1 MRFDM
6 PQVINITDDDI
17 SYAEQLLLPAGK
29 TFDPERVD
37 FIRNFKTIDL
47 QAVPG
52 SGKTT
57 ALLAKLVILER
68 KLPSA
73 DGSGILLLSHT
84 NAAIDE
90 IKEKIQK
97 HCPRLFSYP
106 NFIGT
111 IQSFVDEFLA
121 VPYYVQKFNKKPN
134 RIDHEIYNEKIKS
147 FIEKPWLY
155 KLNFNKDITDKVAY
169 IKNNNEG
176 LFYSYRFQSSN
187 EIQLVK
193 NLNEGVLEISK
204 PRGRTR
210 AENYRDYTQK
220 EKSDVYD
227 WFFEFKKSILKSG
240 ILHYDDAYFLAERY
254 LIKFPNIKSI
264 LQKRFALAFVDEM
277 QDMDTHQYDLLER
290 IFYDNGNSIS
300 VIQRIGDKN
309 QAIYNSVKATD
320 VWLDRATVLRLNGS
334 QRLSKPIADVVKRFA
349 LYTDVNFDI
358 VGLNECTIKPHIL
371 VFENG
376 AIGNI
381 IPCFAQIV
389 REHGLENTGNDIKVV
404 CWNTDWKEDDASR
417 HDQAKLRLEDYHK
430 GFKKEK
436 RKPKQDYDCLKSY
449 LIYYDKNKK
458 TLEPLR
464 KNILNALLKI
474 LRLENI
480 NTSDTRPYT
489 KKKLIDLVREKDLK
503 RYEELN
509 LNLYNWSIGIIKGKT
524 NDVWDQIKAYA
535 PNLFTI
541 LSDNPLSTSLTFLN
555 TDAAHIP
562 VAENTELETTN
573 HYKEDGLEIE
583 ITSVHS
589 VKGQTH
595 CATLYLESYFQKD
608 GNGAKAKSYESQRL
622 SQQLLGAN
630 LATNIG
636 DRVKQSAKMA
646 YVGFSRPTDLLCIA
660 VHKDR
665 FDTLLNTI
673 STDIWEIRTVEANGQ
688 V

>member
-1 MRFDM
+1 M
-6 PQVINITDDDI
+6 PQVISITDDDI
-17 SYAEQLLLPAGK
+17 SFAEKILLPTGK
-29 TFDPERVD
+29 QFDHERKT
-37 FIRNFKTIDL
+37 FIRNLSTIDL

-57 ALLAKLVILER
+57 ALLAKLIIIER
-68 KLPSA
+68 KLPFA
-73 DGSGILLLSHT
+73 DGSGILVLSHT

-97 HCPRLFSYP
+97 YCPKLFSYP
-106 NFIGT
+106 NYIGT

-121 VPYYVQKFNKKPN
+121 IPFYIQKCKKKPN
-134 RIDHEIYNEKIKS
+134 RIDSEIYNEVAAKRFNNLPNSAAKSWLTRQHDPEKLFKNFRFDIDLNLTNGINGAISLRSDGNSATYKTFKTIK
-147 FIEKPWLY
+147 FQI
-155 KLNFNKDITDKVAY
+155 LN
-169 IKNNNEG
+169 
-176 LFYSYRFQSSN
+176 
-187 EIQLVK
+187 
-193 NLNEGVLEISK
+193 
-204 PRGRTR
+204 
-210 AENYRDYTQK
+210 
-220 EKSDVYD
+220 
-227 WFFEFKKSILKSG
+227 SG
-240 ILHYDDAYFLAERY
+240 ILNYDDAYFLAELY
-254 LIKFPNIKSI
+254 LKEIPSIKTI
-264 LQKRFALAFVDEM
+264 LQKRFAFAFVDEM
-277 QDMDTHQYDLLER
+277 QDMDTHQYNLLER

-300 VIQRIGDKN
+300 AIQRIGDKN

-320 VWLDRATVLRLNGS
+320 VWADRANVLRLNGS
-334 QRLSKPIADVVKRFA
+334 QRLSKAIADVVKRFA

-358 VGLNECTIKPHIL
+358 VGLNECAIKPHIL
-371 VFENG
+371 VFENET
-376 AIGNI
+376 IRNI

-389 REHGLENTGNDIKVV
+389 REHGLANAGKSIKVV

-417 HDQAKLRLEDYHK
+417 QDQAKLRLEDYHK

-436 RKPKQDYDCLKSY
+436 GKPKQDYDCLKSY
-449 LIYYDKNKK
+449 LMYYDKNKK

-464 KNILNALLKI
+464 KNILNAFLKI

-489 KKKLIDLVREKDLK
+489 KKKLIDLIKEKDFK
-503 RYEELN
+503 KYEELN
-509 LNLYNWSIGIIKGKT
+509 LNLYNWSIGIIQEKT
-524 NDVWDQIKAYA
+524 NDVWNEIRAYT
-535 PNLFTI
+535 PNFFTI
-541 LSDNPLSTSLTFLN
+541 FSDNALSTSLTFLN

-562 VAENTELETTN
+562 VAENAELETTN

-595 CATLYLESYFQKD
+595 CATLYLESYYHS
-608 GNGAKAKSYESQRL
+608 NYESDRL
-622 SQQLLGAN
+622 ANQFLGN
-630 LATNIG
+630 NFN
-636 DRVKQSAKMA
+636 DKRVHHKSAVKMA

-673 STDIWEIRTVEANGQ
+673 STDIWEIRTVEASGQ

>member
-1 MRFDM
+1 M
-6 PQVINITDDDI
+6 PLVINITDEDI
-17 SYAEQLLLPAGK
+17 SYAEKILLSAGK
-29 TFDPERVD
+29 QFDDERKT
-37 FIRNFKTIDL
+37 FIRNLSTIDL

-57 ALLAKLVILER
+57 ALLAKLIIIER
-68 KLPSA
+68 KLPFA
-73 DGSGILLLSHT
+73 DGSGILVLSHT

-97 HCPRLFSYP
+97 HSPKLFSYP

-134 RIDHEIYNEKIKS
+134 RIDNEIYNEKIKS

-155 KLNFNKDITDKVAY
+155 KLNFNSDITDKVAY

-176 LFYSYRFQSSN
+176 FFYSYRFQSSN

-193 NLNEGVLEISK
+193 KLNEGVLEISK

-227 WFFEFKKSILKSG
+227 WFFEFKKSILNSG

-254 LIKFPNIKSI
+254 LLKFPKIKSI
-264 LQKRFALAFVDEM
+264 LQKRFAFAFVDEM
-277 QDMDTHQYDLLER
+277 QDMDTHQYDLLEK

-320 VWLDRATVLRLNGS
+320 VWADRANVLRLNGS
-334 QRLSKPIADVVKRFA
+334 HRLSKPIADVVKRFA
-349 LYTDVNFDI
+349 LYNDANFDI
-358 VGLNECTIKPHIL
+358 VGLNECAIKPHIL

-376 AIGNI
+376 TIGNI
-381 IPCFAQIV
+381 IPFFAQIV
-389 REHGLENTGNDIKVV
+389 RENGLANADKIIKVV

-417 HDQAKLRLEDYHK
+417 QDQAKLRLEDYHN

-436 RKPKQDYDCLKSY
+436 GKPKQDYDCLKSY
-449 LIYYDKNKK
+449 LLYYDKNKK

-489 KKKLIDLVREKDLK
+489 KKKLIDLIREKDFK
-503 RYEELN
+503 KYDELN

-524 NDVWDQIKAYA
+524 NDVWNEIKAYA
-535 PNLFTI
+535 PNFFTI
-541 LSDNPLSTSLTFLN
+541 FSENTLSTSLTFLN
-555 TDAAHIP
+555 TDAENIA
-562 VAENTELETTN
+562 VAKNVELETTN

-608 GNGAKAKSYESQRL
+608 GNGANAKSYESQRL
-622 SQQLLGAN
+622 AQQLLGAN
-630 LATNIG
+630 LAANIG

-646 YVGFSRPTDLLCIA
+646 YVGFSRPSDLLCIA

-673 STDIWEIRTVEANGQ
+673 SPDIWEIRTVEINGQ
-688 V
+688 E